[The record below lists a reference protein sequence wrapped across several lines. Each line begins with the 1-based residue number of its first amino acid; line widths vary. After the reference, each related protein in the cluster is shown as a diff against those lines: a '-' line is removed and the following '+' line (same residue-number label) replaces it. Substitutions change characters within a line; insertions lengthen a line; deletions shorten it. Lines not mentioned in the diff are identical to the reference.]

1 MKNKSNMFCFR
12 SSSIIVMLLVMY
24 GLMFGAVA
32 NAATSTTLTISD
44 VADLTPDYVRP
55 GAQKV
60 PMLALTLTDTLA
72 EDFTK
77 AKIRYSGTDKADIAA
92 VHLYAESSGNGGS
105 FDPVTDILL
114 GTSSSTTTTVFTI
127 NLGPAFAFRPNVP
140 QQFYFVVDIAD
151 TAVNGN
157 VVDLRIYKSDLTI
170 GGNDWPD
177 VGINP
182 AGSSTIQS
190 LPADSTPPVIN
201 SVTGNTSGTTGEV
214 TTITVVATDNVD
226 VVSAKI
232 FIDGDTTGSIMAES
246 PDNTFTFDVPVPS
259 DSTENIAYQVTIYDQ
274 AGNSAASNTYTIT
287 VTDNDDP
294 VAEAGP
300 DQTVDEDTIVNFDA
314 SGSSDNIGIVSYQW
328 NFGDGVGTASGASP
342 TYIYPEPG
350 TYTVTLTVADA
361 ADNTSLDSLVVTVLD
376 ITPPVV
382 PTSLDATY
390 SDGTVSL
397 SWQASSDNSG
407 SVAGYNIYRSTS
419 SGGPYEKL
427 NSSLLV
433 ATNYLDAGV
442 IVGSTYHYVVTAI
455 DAAGNESG
463 YSNEAVVSATDS
475 EPPPENELDE
485 IQGLL
490 ADLKAQIQDSVGTPK
505 GIRTSLVSKLSAAE
519 SKLSQA
525 EERSGI
531 QRAELLKAASNILR
545 AFQNALRAQ
554 GGSGKIGREDYDSWS
569 TQAEAIRHGLQEIIG
584 S

>member
-1 MKNKSNMFCFR
+1 MEKKSFIFGLKWCCAFL
-12 SSSIIVMLLVMY
+12 MLLATY

-32 NAATSTTLTISD
+32 NAATSTTLTTSD
-44 VADLTPDYVRP
+44 IADLTPDYVRT
-55 GAQKV
+55 GTQKV
-60 PMLALTLTDTLA
+60 PMLTLTLTDALA
-72 EDFTK
+72 EEFTK
-77 AKIRYSGTDKADIAA
+77 AKIRYSGTDKSDISA
-92 VHLYAESSGNGGS
+92 VHLYAESTGSGGS
-105 FDPVTDILL
+105 FDPATDILL
-114 GTSSSTTTTVFTI
+114 GTSSPTTTTVFTI

-151 TAVNGN
+151 TALEGN
-157 VVDLRIYKSDLTI
+157 IVDLRIYKSDLTI

-177 VGINP
+177 EGINP
-182 AGSSTIQS
+182 DGSSTIQS
-190 LPADSTPPVIN
+190 LPTDSTPPVIN

-232 FIDGDTTGSIMAES
+232 FIDGDTAGLDMAES

-274 AGNSAASNTYTIT
+274 AGNSAASNIYTVT

-294 VAEAGP
+294 VAEAGA
-300 DQTVDEDTIVNFDA
+300 DQTVDEDTTVSFDA

-328 NFGDGVGTASGASP
+328 NFGDGVGTASGSSP

-350 TYTVTLTVADA
+350 TYTVTLTAADA
-361 ADNTSLDSLVVTVLD
+361 AGNTSLDSLVVTVLD
-376 ITPPVV
+376 ITPPTA
-382 PTSLDATY
+382 PTNLSATY
-390 SDGTVSL
+390 SGGAVSL

-442 IVGSTYHYVVTAI
+442 AVGSTYHYVVTAI

-463 YSNEAVVSATDS
+463 YSNEAVVSSTGS

-490 ADLKAQIQDSVGTPK
+490 AALKAQIQDSTDIPK
-505 GIRTSLVSKLSAAE
+505 GIKTSLVSKLSAAE
-519 SKLSQA
+519 SKLFQA
-525 EERSGI
+525 EEEGNAA
-531 QRAELLKAASNILR
+531 QAELLKAASNTLR

-554 GGSGKIGREDYDSWS
+554 SGKGKIREDHCDSWS
-569 TQAEAIRHGLQEIIG
+569 NQAETVRSELQEIIG

>member
-1 MKNKSNMFCFR
+1 MEKKSFIFGLKWCHAFL
-12 SSSIIVMLLVMY
+12 MLLATY

-32 NAATSTTLTISD
+32 NAATSATLTTSD
-44 VADLTPDYVRP
+44 IADLTPDYVRP

-77 AKIRYSGTDKADIAA
+77 AKIRYSGTDKGDITA
-92 VHLYAESSGNGGS
+92 VHLYKESTGSGGS
-105 FDPVTDILL
+105 FDPATDILL
-114 GTSSSTTTTVFTI
+114 DTSNPTTTSVFTI
-127 NLGPAFAFRPNVP
+127 DLDPAFTFVPNVP
-140 QQFYFVVDIAD
+140 QRFYFVVDIAD

-177 VGINP
+177 EGINP
-182 AGSSTIQS
+182 DGSSTIQS
-190 LPADSTPPVIN
+190 LPTDSTPPVIN

-287 VTDNDDP
+287 VTDNDSP
-294 VAEAGP
+294 VTQAGT
-300 DQTVDEDTIVNFDA
+300 DQTVNEDTTVNFDA

-350 TYTVTLTVADA
+350 TYTVILTVADA
-361 ADNTSLDSLVVTVLD
+361 AGNTSLDSLVVTVLD

-442 IVGSTYHYVVTAI
+442 AQGSIYYYVITAV
-455 DAAGNESG
+455 DTAGNESG
-463 YSNEAVVSATDS
+463 YSNEAVVSSTGS

-490 ADLKAQIQDSVGTPK
+490 VDLKAQIQDSVGTPK
-505 GIRTSLVSKLSAAE
+505 GIRTSLVSKLVAAG
-519 SKLSQA
+519 SKVSQA
-525 EERSGI
+525 EEESGSG
-531 QRAELLKAASNILR
+531 QAELLKAASNILR

-554 GGSGKIGREDYDSWS
+554 SGKGKIREDHCDSWS
-569 TQAEAIRHGLQEIIG
+569 NQAETIRSELGEIIG